1 MFLSHIKYLFL
12 TRDKRNIMLR
22 KNILFST
29 ILKIIGLCSSLLI
42 VPITLEYLSSD
53 VYGIWLTMSSVL
65 YWFAFFDIGLGNGM
79 RNYLTEAISVKDYN
93 AAKSII
99 STTFILLFLIALF
112 LGIVVSVLLYFVDLN
127 KVFNTSFVSS
137 ELLRETML
145 VASAFTLLMFVVKNI
160 GIIFV
165 AMQKYAVNDLLLVS
179 GNVLA
184 LLMVFLLTKYTDSG
198 NLFLVVLAF
207 TATPVVIFFIA
218 AFILFFKNPMLRP
231 SFKCIN
237 YKLANKVV
245 GKGLGFFL
253 IQITSCI
260 VIFGSSNL
268 FIAQFCG
275 PSDVTIYNIAFKYFN
290 LLAIAYTIVISPLW
304 NAYTD
309 AYVKGDMKWINR
321 TFNRACKIWG
331 LTVVIGFVMFI
342 FSSLF
347 FRFWIGETVM
357 IPFNVSVGVL
367 LFICSF
373 NLNNCV
379 TYLLNGLNKIRVQ
392 IYTSVIFTIL
402 FLITM
407 YIGGESMDIMS
418 ISVCMAISYIC
429 MSLIHLYQCNLI
441 LNGKAKGVWNK

>member
-1 MFLSHIKYLFL
+1 MFFSHIKYLFS
-12 TRDKRNIMLR
+12 TKDKRNMMLR
-22 KNILFST
+22 KNILFSA
-29 ILKIIGLCSSLLI
+29 ILKVIGLCSSLLI
-42 VPITLEYLSSD
+42 VPITLEYLSSE

-65 YWFAFFDIGLGNGM
+65 YWFAFFDVGLGNGM
-79 RNYLTEAISVKDYN
+79 RNYLTGAISVKDYN

-99 STTFILLFLIALF
+99 STTFILLFIIALL
-112 LGIVVSVLLYFVDLN
+112 LGTVVSVLLYVLDLN
-127 KVFNTSFVSS
+127 EVFNTSLVSGG
-137 ELLRETML
+137 LLRETML

>member
-127 KVFNTSFVSS
+127 KVFNTSLVSS

-231 SFKCIN
+231 SFK
-237 YKLANKVV
+237 LANKVV
-245 GKGLGFFL
+245 GKDLGFFL

>member
-1 MFLSHIKYLFL
+1 MFFSHIKYLFS
-12 TRDKRNIMLR
+12 TKDKRNMMLR
-22 KNILFST
+22 KNILFSA
-29 ILKIIGLCSSLLI
+29 ILKVIGLCSSLLI
-42 VPITLEYLSSD
+42 VPITLEYLSSE

-65 YWFAFFDIGLGNGM
+65 YWFAFFDVGLGNGM
-79 RNYLTEAISVKDYN
+79 RNYLTGAISVKDYN

-99 STTFILLFLIALF
+99 STTFILLFLIALL
-112 LGIVVSVLLYFVDLN
+112 LGTVVSVLLYVLDLN
-127 KVFNTSFVSS
+127 EVFNTSLVSGG
-137 ELLRETML
+137 LLRETML

-184 LLMVFLLTKYTDSG
+184 LLVVLLLTKYTADG

-207 TATPVVIFFIA
+207 TATPVVVFFIA
-218 AFILFFKNPMLRP
+218 AAVLFFRNPMLRP

-237 YKLANKVV
+237 YKLAYKVV

-275 PSDVTIYNIAFKYFN
+275 QEKVTVYNIAYRFFN
-290 LLAIAYTIVISPLW
+290 LLAIAYTIIISPLW

-309 AYVKGDMKWINR
+309 AYVKGDMVWIRN
-321 TFNRACKIWG
+321 TFNRALKIW
-331 LTVVIGFVMFI
+331 LFTVVVGFFMLVVCGSFYKI
-342 FSSLF
+342 
-347 FRFWIGETVM
+347 WIGSAVDV
-357 IPFNVSVGVL
+357 PLSVSICVL
-367 LFICSF
+367 LFVCSF

-379 TYLLNGLNKIRVQ
+379 TYLLNGLNKIRIQ
-392 IYTSVIFTIL
+392 IITSLIFTLL
-402 FLITM
+402 FLM
-407 YIGGESMDIMS
+407 VMSIGGNKLKIES
-418 ISVCMAISYIC
+418 ISICMAISYFA
-429 MSLIHLYQCNLI
+429 MSLIHLYQCRKLI
-441 LNGKAKGVWNK
+441 AKKAEGIWNK

>member
-127 KVFNTSFVSS
+127 KVFNTSLVSS

>member
-127 KVFNTSFVSS
+127 KVFNTSLVSS

-245 GKGLGFFL
+245 GKGLGFF
-253 IQITSCI
+253 
-260 VIFGSSNL
+260 
-268 FIAQFCG
+268 
-275 PSDVTIYNIAFKYFN
+275 
-290 LLAIAYTIVISPLW
+290 
-304 NAYTD
+304 
-309 AYVKGDMKWINR
+309 
-321 TFNRACKIWG
+321 
-331 LTVVIGFVMFI
+331 
-342 FSSLF
+342 
-347 FRFWIGETVM
+347 
-357 IPFNVSVGVL
+357 
-367 LFICSF
+367 
-373 NLNNCV
+373 
-379 TYLLNGLNKIRVQ
+379 
-392 IYTSVIFTIL
+392 
-402 FLITM
+402 
-407 YIGGESMDIMS
+407 
-418 ISVCMAISYIC
+418 
-429 MSLIHLYQCNLI
+429 
-441 LNGKAKGVWNK
+441 